1 MRSNGYA
8 DSGSVVGSLIVTII
22 LWILMS
28 IGAIF
33 IKPFSTTKEPDYIE
47 ISITLSDFSSQETGT
62 PAVQEIEPEPAPP
75 IETTEPTEP
84 QNTDTQ
90 AVTQM
95 AAQPQPAEPLPTVA
109 ETPAMPQTV
118 PATTPVTT
126 PVQQVSQQPAQTVQT
141 QAQTT
146 QTPKPAQTQS
156 QNTTPSTP
164 TSQPTQ
170 PSVAQTK
177 PQNTTPVQAQT
188 PAPQAQPKPQ
198 AKPAETSPVVTQ
210 TVEVASEPIVDKT
223 VVAPVTET
231 TTQPAQ
237 KEPEPAPVVPVNPT
251 PASTASVENVTNT
264 APVRTQQ
271 PQPTEEEMWA
281 MLMGDDFAGFS
292 NSSSSTKQQATTT
305 TTANEL
311 GGAASTAQ
319 NQTGQNPTNYG
330 SQNPKKTDSSVD
342 GDLEHRLAGLSSTGT
357 GRGSQSGTKTTATE
371 NPGMEGDFSWTEGK
385 ARKLVKP
392 TDPDIQLSE
401 ASKKKIE
408 SSLTISISFI
418 VNEAGDIP
426 IDSIK
431 ISPPLQWSDVMTDIQ
446 QYISRNW
453 RFESSDTK
461 GTATFKFT
469 IKVK

>member
-47 ISITLSDFSSQETGT
+47 ISITLSDFSSQETGV

-90 AVTQM
+90 AVTQT

-109 ETPAMPQTV
+109 ETPAVPQTV

-141 QAQTT
+141 QAQT
-146 QTPKPAQTQS
+146 PKPAQTQS

-164 TSQPTQ
+164 ASQPTQ
-170 PSVAQTK
+170 PSVTQTK

-237 KEPEPAPVVPVNPT
+237 KEPEPAPVVPVNPA

-305 TTANEL
+305 TATNEL

-319 NQTGQNPTNYG
+319 NQTGQNTTNYS
-330 SQNPKKTDSSVD
+330 SQNPKKTDSSAD
-342 GDLEHRLAGLSSTGT
+342 SDLEHRLAGMSSTGT
-357 GRGSQSGTKTTATE
+357 GSGSQSGTKTTATE